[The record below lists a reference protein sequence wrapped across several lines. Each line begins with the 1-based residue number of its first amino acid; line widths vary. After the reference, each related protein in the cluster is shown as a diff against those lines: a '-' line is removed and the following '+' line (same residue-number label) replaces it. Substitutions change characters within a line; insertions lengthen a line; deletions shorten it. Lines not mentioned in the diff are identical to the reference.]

1 MEERNKRKWQENRRE
16 IVSSESHTKH
26 DCLTNWL
33 VWEECCKYGHV
44 WKQLFLLQLV
54 YVCLSKWGNLWMGE
68 RMNEIVL
75 CVCEQKTV
83 CMLDGERSTLH
94 DTDECT
100 YATLVHV
107 GSNRQCHAV
116 WDWCDCDKEKWVL
129 ISWWGVRT
137 ETSAALLS
145 LIWAHVKLSG
155 LGLNR
160 LCSLNS
166 KYTDMPLNLWHYTW
180 CHALLEYFQYLKSDV
195 KMCLF
200 WRRLF
205 QSAWLSLALC
215 LGCSSA
221 SVMKS

>member
-1 MEERNKRKWQENRRE
+1 MDMCGNN
-16 IVSSESHTKH
+16 SSSFS
-26 DCLTNWL
+26 
-33 VWEECCKYGHV
+33 
-44 WKQLFLLQLV
+44 LFMC
-54 YVCLSKWGNLWMGE
+54 VCLSEGICEWEKGWRKLF
-68 RMNEIVL
+68 
-75 CVCEQKTV
+75 CVFASRKL

-137 ETSAALLS
+137 ETSPAALLS

-155 LGLNR
+155 LGWNH

-205 QSAWLSLALC
+205 QSAWLSLTLC

>member
-1 MEERNKRKWQENRRE
+1 MLQIWTCGNN
-16 IVSSESHTKH
+16 SSSFS
-26 DCLTNWL
+26 
-33 VWEECCKYGHV
+33 
-44 WKQLFLLQLV
+44 LFMC
-54 YVCLSKWGNLWMGE
+54 VCLSEGICEWEKGWRKLF
-68 RMNEIVL
+68 
-75 CVCEQKTV
+75 CVCLRAENCV

-137 ETSAALLS
+137 ETSPAALLS

-155 LGLNR
+155 LGWNH

-180 CHALLEYFQYLKSDV
+180 CHALLEYFQYLKSDA
-195 KMCLF
+195 KMSLF

-205 QSAWLSLALC
+205 QSAWLPLTLC